1 MDRQTF
7 EKLCGLARLELS
19 ADELVEF
26 ERKFSRLLGFVE
38 QVRAYT
44 PVTEGPPLT
53 LAERV
58 ELRRDTAADFEWPE
72 GFKHDYRVPQIID
85 FEGGG

>member
-7 EKLCGLARLELS
+7 EKLCELARLELTD
-19 ADELVEF
+19 AELVEF
-26 ERKFSRLLGFVE
+26 ERKFNRLLGFVE
-38 QVRAYT
+38 QVQAYT
-44 PVTEGPPLT
+44 PQSAGPPLT

-58 ELRRDTAADFEWPE
+58 ELRRDNIADFEWPE